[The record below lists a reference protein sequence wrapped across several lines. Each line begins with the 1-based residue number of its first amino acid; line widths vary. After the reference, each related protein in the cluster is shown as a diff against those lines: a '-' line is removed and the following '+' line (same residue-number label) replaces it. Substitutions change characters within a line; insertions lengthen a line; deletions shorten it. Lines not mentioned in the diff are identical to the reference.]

1 MDDRFF
7 TAYFPGCCR
16 VCGRALTDFTA
27 FHYLILKAI
36 DSPFLNP
43 DGQNRPSDLLAAVAA
58 CRNTFGKEVRIKP
71 TFKDLIWR
79 LRMTRNPALFH
90 REALKFSRWLTA
102 HSSGPR
108 FWEIVSGGPKTRDLT
123 GPDVLTLI
131 IPLIMKANIPES
143 DAWNMSLGR
152 AQWMN
157 AEIQEIEG
165 SDRRFLF
172 DDDLTETE
180 GEDDHA

>member
-1 MDDRFF
+1 
-7 TAYFPGCCR
+7 
-16 VCGRALTDFTA
+16 
-27 FHYLILKAI
+27 
-36 DSPFLNP
+36 
-43 DGQNRPSDLLAAVAA
+43 
-58 CRNTFGKEVRIKP
+58 
-71 TFKDLIWR
+71 
-79 LRMTRNPALFH
+79 MTRNPALFH

-108 FWEIVSGGPKTRDLT
+108 FWEIIAGGPKTRDLT

-131 IPLIMKANIPES
+131 IPLIMKANIPEA

-172 DDDLTETE
+172 DDDLNEPE
-180 GEDDHA
+180 GEEDHA